1 VLCSWCDDP
10 AAFFMVSDLS
20 GAHVDRA
27 CEVHMIRWR
36 SVYRRAVK
44 LPPEV
49 RAGTPSPWDGLDRVL
64 RRDDEL
70 VGALPA

>member
-1 VLCSWCDDP
+1 MLCSWCDDP
-10 AAFFMVSDLS
+10 AAFFMVSDRS

-36 SVYRRAVK
+36 SLYRRSVK

-49 RAGTPSPWDGLDRVL
+49 RAGTPTAWCGLDEVVPTEERPL
-64 RRDDEL
+64 
-70 VGALPA
+70 AAASA